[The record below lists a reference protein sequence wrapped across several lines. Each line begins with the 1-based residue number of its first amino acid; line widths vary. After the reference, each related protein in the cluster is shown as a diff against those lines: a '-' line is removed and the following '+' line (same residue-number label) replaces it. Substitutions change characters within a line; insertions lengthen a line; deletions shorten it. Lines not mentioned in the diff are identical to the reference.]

1 MDMWEDGDCP
11 WCRALLGPIQ
21 DASRTGPGTGW
32 RNDRAESG
40 RAGAAAWLE
49 RAHLVVPPMAALT
62 VVAALMMAA
71 TLV

>member
-11 WCRALLGPIQ
+11 WCRSLLGPAQ
-21 DASRTGPGTGW
+21 DASPTGSGTGR
-32 RNDRAESG
+32 RNDRAESR
-40 RAGAAAWLE
+40 RAAAAAWLG

-71 TLV
+71 TLA